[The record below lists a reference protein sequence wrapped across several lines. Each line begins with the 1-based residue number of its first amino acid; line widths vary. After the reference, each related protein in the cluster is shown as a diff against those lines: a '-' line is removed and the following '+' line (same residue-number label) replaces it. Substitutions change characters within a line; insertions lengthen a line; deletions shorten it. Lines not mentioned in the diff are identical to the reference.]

1 MKYFFLMVFF
11 LVAGC
16 KNKKHPDGIEISFKE
31 IAKPMKVVIRD
42 SLYYQIV
49 FDSSGYISSILPYR
63 AGILEGHAYEFF
75 ANGGLKK
82 TMELKSGRLDG
93 VAQYFYESGNLWKQI
108 LLKRD
113 EQEFAKLEYWD
124 SIVPAVKYAFVVD
137 STGVIT
143 KIKAFNQQGTFVKDS
158 ITSEIEKIYP
168 E

>member
-11 LVAGC
+11 LASGC
-16 KNKKHPDGIEISFKE
+16 KNKKHPDSIEISFEE

-82 TMELKSGRLDG
+82 AMELKSGRLDG

-113 EQEFAKLEYWD
+113 ELEFAKLEYWD
-124 SIVPAVKYAFVVD
+124 SIVPTVKYAFEVD

-143 KIKAFNQQGTFVKDS
+143 KIKTFNQQGTFVRDS
-158 ITSEIEKIYP
+158 ITSEVEKIYP